1 MRAHLKHPSVD
12 DARKPGR
19 QSPLRPRRHPRPTQR
34 HPGRS
39 MDVGSLSLLPVIG
52 IAILPG
58 ATLWVARVHNGLW
71 KH

>member
-1 MRAHLKHPSVD
+1 
-12 DARKPGR
+12 
-19 QSPLRPRRHPRPTQR
+19 
-34 HPGRS
+34 

-52 IAILPG
+52 VAISPG